1 MTTIESLT
9 QEQWDDLFH
18 NFESLRESNNI
29 AWSDIK
35 RALEIVGVS
44 VAGHEIRDLVGQPRN
59 WLNLAEFNDLYM
71 RAKDMKDTTKA
82 IRKALLLKHSED
94 VKSFTVGKNDTD
106 TRHSVSKAEERG
118 FTLWINKRL
127 GHDTELQN
135 EILPIDPSIDGQLYQ
150 RCKNG
155 ILLCKLVNV
164 ASPDTID
171 ERSINRGAALKNV
184 FNVHENLTLAV
195 NSAASIG
202 CCVVNT
208 GPEDIMQGKR
218 HIVLGLIWQLI
229 RRGLVDTITLNKHG
243 ELLALLHDGENAED
257 LAAMKPEELLMRWVN
272 YHLHRAGCDRRIT
285 NFNSDLAD
293 SVVYAHLMEQIVPL
307 DKRYNLMSAD
317 EILSSTSRQ
326 ERAIN
331 VLNNAETLNTP
342 FLLAPEDIYL
352 AGDKDKENRDRLNLA
367 FLATLFN
374 MYPGL
379 DTTRG
384 DLLIEGETLEER
396 TYRNWMN
403 SLGVKPYV
411 TFLYTD
417 LSNGL
422 VLLQLVDKIKSGTVD
437 WSLVV
442 QNFDPKRRL
451 FQEIGNCNLVVDSAK
466 SINIR
471 LVNVSGEDIQN
482 RDRKLILGVC
492 FTLMHAYTFKLLYE
506 VTQGGRDLPSDD
518 KDILAWVNEQL
529 TEAKARPINSFRD
542 PAIST
547 GIPILQLLEH
557 IKPNSTNKSIWLEGD
572 SDDFSLCQYAIS
584 CCRKAGARVFTL
596 PEHLKDINGKMIL
609 TLFACL
615 QVLYFSLKQ
624 KAENKQNRIKTNEL
638 KWLKLTDDNKTN
650 GIE

>member
-1 MTTIESLT
+1 MG
-9 QEQWDDLFH
+9 
-18 NFESLRESNNI
+18 
-29 AWSDIK
+29 DIK
-35 RALEIVGVS
+35 RALEIVGVT

-59 WLNLAEFNDLYM
+59 WLSLNEFNDLYI

-82 IRKALLLKHSED
+82 IRKALLLKHAED
-94 VKSFTVGKNDTD
+94 VKSFTVGKNDND

-127 GHDTELQN
+127 GHDTDLQN

-155 ILLCKLVNV
+155 ILLCKLVNI

-171 ERSINRGAALKNV
+171 ERSINRGPALKNV

-243 ELLALLHDGENAED
+243 ELLALLHDGETAED
-257 LAAMKPEELLMRWVN
+257 LAALKPEEILMRWVN
-272 YHLHRAGCDRRIT
+272 FHLHRAGCDRRIT

-293 SVVYAHLMEQIVPL
+293 SVVYAYLIEQIAPL
-307 DKRYNLMSAD
+307 DKRRNLMSAD

-352 AGDKDKENRDRLNLA
+352 AGEKDKDNRDRLNLA
-367 FLATLFN
+367 FVATLFN

-379 DTTRG
+379 DAVRG
-384 DLLIEGETLEER
+384 DMLIEGETLEER

-403 SLGVKPYV
+403 SLGVKP
-411 TFLYTD
+411 
-417 LSNGL
+417 NGL

-451 FQEIGNCNLVVDSAK
+451 FQELGNCNLVVDSAK

-471 LVNVSGEDIQN
+471 LVNVSGEDIQI

-492 FTLMHAYTFKLLYE
+492 FTLMHAYMFKLLYE
-506 VTQGGRDLPSDD
+506 ATQGGRDLPSDD
-518 KDILAWVNEQL
+518 RDILCWVNEQL
-529 TEAKARPINSFRD
+529 TEAKARPISSFRD

-547 GIPILQLLEH
+547 GIPVLQLLEH
-557 IKPNSTNKSIWLEGD
+557 IKPNSTNKSIWQQGD
-572 SDDFSLCQYAIS
+572 GDDFSVCQYAIS

-596 PEHLKDINGKMIL
+596 PEHLRDLNGKMIL

-624 KAENKQNRIKTNEL
+624 KAESKQNRVKSNEL
-638 KWLKLTDDNKTN
+638 KWLKLPMM
-650 GIE
+650 IRS